1 MLIAVLLALFVITSD
16 SPDAKERFAHGKE
29 VLTILI
35 GVFGTIL
42 GFYFGKADVPQTTPN
57 QVQDSRPDDT
67 IPRNPP
73 ARNPDVPADETNGGG
88 DASNP

>member
-16 SPDAKERFAHGKE
+16 AADAKERFAHGKE

-42 GFYFGKADVPQTTPN
+42 GLYFGKTDVPQKPSNQVQATTPN
-57 QVQDSRPDDT
+57 DS
-67 IPRNPP
+67 IARNPP
-73 ARNPDVPADETNGGG
+73 TANPDAPLEQTNDG
-88 DASNP
+88 DTTDNQ